1 MAVARLSARLGE
13 VPDQGGNA
21 MELSVQDVMTPNSC
35 AVSPEASLTDVAQ
48 IMRECDIGDIIVLV
62 GGWLFGILTD
72 RDIVVRALARGLEP
86 ETTKVGEICS
96 REPTT
101 VGPTA
106 SVSHAARLMQD
117 NAIRRLP
124 VVDGAGHVMGV
135 VSISDVALEREGS
148 AALGDISGA
157 AAAG

>member
-1 MAVARLSARLGE
+1 
-13 VPDQGGNA
+13 

-35 AVSPEASLTDVAQ
+35 AVSPEASLMDVAH
-48 IMRECDIGDIIVLV
+48 IMRECDIGEIIVLV
-62 GGWLFGILTD
+62 GDWLFGILTD
-72 RDIVVRALARGLEP
+72 HDIVRALAGGLEP

-106 SVSHAARLMQD
+106 SVSHAARLMRD

-124 VVDGAGHVMGV
+124 VVDGTGHVMGV
-135 VSISDVALEREGS
+135 VSIGDVALVRKGS
-148 AALGDISGA
+148 AGLGDISGA

>member
-1 MAVARLSARLGE
+1 
-13 VPDQGGNA
+13 

-35 AVSPEASLTDVAQ
+35 AVSPEASLMDVAQ
-48 IMRECDIGDIIVLV
+48 IMQECDIGDIIVLV
-62 GGWLFGILTD
+62 GDWLFGILTD

-96 REPTT
+96 RESTT

-106 SVSHAARLMQD
+106 SVSHAARLMHD
-117 NAIRRLP
+117 SALRRLP

-135 VSISDVALEREGS
+135 VSIGDVSLEREGS

-157 AAAG
+157 ATAR

>member
-1 MAVARLSARLGE
+1 
-13 VPDQGGNA
+13 
-21 MELSVQDVMTPNSC
+21 
-35 AVSPEASLTDVAQ
+35 
-48 IMRECDIGDIIVLV
+48 
-62 GGWLFGILTD
+62 
-72 RDIVVRALARGLEP
+72 
-86 ETTKVGEICS
+86 
-96 REPTT
+96 
-101 VGPTA
+101 
-106 SVSHAARLMQD
+106 MQD

>member
-1 MAVARLSARLGE
+1 
-13 VPDQGGNA
+13 
-21 MELSVQDVMTPNSC
+21 MEQSVQDVMTPNSC
-35 AVSPEASLTDVAQ
+35 AVSPEASLMDVVQ

-62 GGWLFGILTD
+62 GDWLFGILTD

-86 ETTKVGEICS
+86 ETTKVGGICS

-106 SVSHAARLMQD
+106 SVSHAARLMREK
-117 NAIRRLP
+117 AIRRFH
-124 VVDGAGHVMGV
+124 VVDRAGHVMGV
-135 VSISDVALEREGS
+135 VSIGDVALEREGG

-157 AAAG
+157 AATG

>member
-13 VPDQGGNA
+13 
-21 MELSVQDVMTPNSC
+21 
-35 AVSPEASLTDVAQ
+35 
-48 IMRECDIGDIIVLV
+48 
-62 GGWLFGILTD
+62 D
-72 RDIVVRALARGLEP
+72 RDIVVRALAGGLEP

-106 SVSHAARLMQD
+106 SVGHAARLMREKG
-117 NAIRRLP
+117 IRRLP

-135 VSISDVALEREGS
+135 VSIGDVALEREGS
-148 AALGDISGA
+148 AALADISGV

>member
-1 MAVARLSARLGE
+1 
-13 VPDQGGNA
+13 
-21 MELSVQDVMTPNSC
+21 MEQ
-35 AVSPEASLTDVAQ
+35 
-48 IMRECDIGDIIVLV
+48 RECDIGEIIVLV
-62 GGWLFGILTD
+62 GEWLFGILTD
-72 RDIVVRALARGLEP
+72 RDIVVRALAGGLEP

-106 SVSHAARLMQD
+106 SVSHAARLMHD

-135 VSISDVALEREGS
+135 VSIGDVALEREGR

>member
-1 MAVARLSARLGE
+1 
-13 VPDQGGNA
+13 

-35 AVSPEASLTDVAQ
+35 AVSPEASLMDVAH
-48 IMRECDIGDIIVLV
+48 IMRECDIGEIIVLV
-62 GGWLFGILTD
+62 GDWLFGILTD
-72 RDIVVRALARGLEP
+72 RDIVVRALAGGLEP
-86 ETTKVGEICS
+86 ETTKAGEICG

-106 SVSHAARLMQD
+106 SVSHAARLMRD

-124 VVDGAGHVMGV
+124 VVDGAGHVMSV
-135 VSISDVALEREGS
+135 VSIGDVALERKGS
-148 AALGDISGA
+148 AGLGDISGA

>member
-1 MAVARLSARLGE
+1 
-13 VPDQGGNA
+13 

-35 AVSPEASLTDVAQ
+35 AVSPEASLMDVAH
-48 IMRECDIGDIIVLV
+48 IMRECDIGEIIVLV
-62 GGWLFGILTD
+62 GDWLFGILTG
-72 RDIVVRALARGLEP
+72 RDIVVRALAGGLEP

-106 SVSHAARLMQD
+106 SVTHAARLMRD

-135 VSISDVALEREGS
+135 VSIGDVALERKGS
-148 AALGDISGA
+148 AGLGDISGA

>member
-1 MAVARLSARLGE
+1 
-13 VPDQGGNA
+13 

-35 AVSPEASLTDVAQ
+35 AVSPEASLMDVAH
-48 IMRECDIGDIIVLV
+48 IMRECDIGEIIVLV
-62 GGWLFGILTD
+62 GDWLFGILTD
-72 RDIVVRALARGLEP
+72 HDIVRALAGGLEP

-106 SVSHAARLMQD
+106 SVSHAARLMRD

-135 VSISDVALEREGS
+135 VSIGDVALERKRS
-148 AALGDISGA
+148 AGRGDISGA